1 MCLNSISELK
11 ADSKLFDEI
20 VEVPNMKIMFIF
32 SKKTRMCQAEH
43 EVYVGE

>member
-1 MCLNSISELK
+1 MLNPISELK